1 MGNWESIMDSDEHSP
16 NLRAGPKKKKKS
28 LASQIP
34 YCQDNVTEPLGKLK
48 NPLSQP
54 IDSTIDATA
63 TSFKN

>member
-1 MGNWESIMDSDEHSP
+1 MNTLQTCVQDQ
-16 NLRAGPKKKKKS
+16 KKKLG

-54 IDSTIDATA
+54 IDSTIGATA

>member
-1 MGNWESIMDSDEHSP
+1 MGNWESIKDSDEHSP
-16 NLRAGPKKKKKS
+16 NLHAGPKKKLG

-54 IDSTIDATA
+54 IDSTIGATA